1 MVINSNIS
9 LNSSFLINE
18 LKKITLLCC
27 TVLLIYYVWYTY
39 NDSSIIQSI
48 IFMFYYL
55 TGVVVNL
62 LSADIVYENSTLFI
76 ENSSISKTLIFSELI
91 IPTII
96 CLISVLFV
104 YVRKFILNI
113 LVLFGIVFFLI
124 VRAALITILFF
135 SEASKEY
142 QVLLNILDTIR
153 YIPFYLIALYIVFNN
168 QFFKIYYL
176 RIKEKFNEVLQFD
189 INIVIILLIMNS
201 LPRILITFTYPEIL
215 DYVTIVILNISH
227 FTLNLFGVETY
238 INYKTIYIAENWIYL
253 GHGCLG
259 LGLMTMVIVLIAAT
273 KSPVIN
279 KLTFIII
286 LLPVQI
292 IFNSFRIDLLVIYYY
307 NNWDLTIQSMDMH
320 DYSNVFIYSLGFAMF
335 LLYYFWYQEVKVK
348 IGCKKQISYTNA

>member
-124 VRAALITILFF
+124 VRSALITILFF

-142 QVLLNILDTIR
+142 QVLLSILDTIR
-153 YIPFYLIALYIVFNN
+153 YIPFYLIALY
-168 QFFKIYYL
+168 K
-176 RIKEKFNEVLQFD
+176 
-189 INIVIILLIMNS
+189 
-201 LPRILITFTYPEIL
+201 
-215 DYVTIVILNISH
+215 
-227 FTLNLFGVETY
+227 
-238 INYKTIYIAENWIYL
+238 
-253 GHGCLG
+253 
-259 LGLMTMVIVLIAAT
+259 
-273 KSPVIN
+273 
-279 KLTFIII
+279 
-286 LLPVQI
+286 
-292 IFNSFRIDLLVIYYY
+292 
-307 NNWDLTIQSMDMH
+307 
-320 DYSNVFIYSLGFAMF
+320 
-335 LLYYFWYQEVKVK
+335 
-348 IGCKKQISYTNA
+348 